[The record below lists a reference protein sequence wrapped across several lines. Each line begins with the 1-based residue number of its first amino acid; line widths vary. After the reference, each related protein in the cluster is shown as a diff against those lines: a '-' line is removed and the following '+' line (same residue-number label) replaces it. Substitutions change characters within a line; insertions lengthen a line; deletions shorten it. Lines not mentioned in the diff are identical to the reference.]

1 MKTLKIAISILLF
14 TFTTNAQITKGNWM
28 VGGSGSYI
36 NYSIKSSANGN
47 TIDSNN
53 SQLLIS
59 PTIGY
64 FVANNFACGL
74 SSNFGISMPET
85 GRHSTTYGIGPFAR
99 YYFLKPEKMINIL
112 TQVGYYY
119 GISNDESKTNN
130 VDFKAGPVV
139 FFNKSVGLEFTIN
152 YSISKY
158 SDSSYNSTSRILNIG
173 VGFQIHLE
181 KNEKIKN
188 LIK

>member
-1 MKTLKIAISILLF
+1 MKILKITTAIVLF
-14 TFTTNAQITKGNWM
+14 TITANAQITKGNWM

-36 NYSIKSSANGN
+36 NYSIKSSANSV
-47 TIDSNN
+47 TTDSNN

-74 SSNFGISMPET
+74 SSNFGISMPEA
-85 GRHSTTYGIGPFAR
+85 GNHSTTYGIGPFVR

-119 GISNDESKTNN
+119 GTSNYDSKTNN

-139 FFNKSVGLEFTIN
+139 FFNKSIGLEFTIN

-158 SDSSYNSTSRILNIG
+158 SDSSYNSTSRIFNAG

-181 KNEKIKN
+181 NIKKKLKI
-188 LIK
+188 